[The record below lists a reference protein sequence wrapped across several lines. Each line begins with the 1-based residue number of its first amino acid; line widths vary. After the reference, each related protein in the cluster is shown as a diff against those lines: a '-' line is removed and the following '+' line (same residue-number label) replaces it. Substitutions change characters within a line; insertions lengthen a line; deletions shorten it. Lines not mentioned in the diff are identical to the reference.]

1 MCYNGGTSC
10 HKNYQILAVT
20 SLLSA
25 PSCTAGRNIR
35 QKLSL
40 FKEGHDLLQY
50 AVSLQRRRLFVLNAR
65 VEAQCA
71 YCASIV
77 QGMSRMK
84 KHVRSQTPC
93 AKLQRAIYTLT
104 VSVKKSCQ
112 KSTDLNDF
120 SVHRILK
127 KFYISSFEPVHHT

>member
-1 MCYNGGTSC
+1 MRYKHIYVLQWRNKLPQKLPNTGSHFTAISPKLYCRAKHTTKAELVQGGTRFV
-10 HKNYQILAVT
+10 AV
-20 SLLSA
+20 
-25 PSCTAGRNIR
+25 C
-35 QKLSL
+35 
-40 FKEGHDLLQY
+40 
-50 AVSLQRRRLFVLNAR
+50 LQRRRLFVLNAR

-127 KFYISSFEPVHHT
+127 KFYIQF